1 MTPTNDYLFK
11 RIFGQLGNEEIT
23 KGLVSSIIRK
33 EIKSISLDGN
43 TILAKDLVTDKLGVL
58 DIKVKFETN
67 VVCDIEMQLENQKD
81 LDKRIMYY
89 WSKMYSNEIKE
100 GEKYPVLKK
109 AIVIV
114 IAKFEMKEF
123 KEIPKFHTEW
133 IIQEKDYRKTI
144 LTDILEIHI
153 IELPKLEKMVRQGE
167 ILEED
172 KKLAL
177 WSKFL
182 LNPESVEEKDM
193 KENKDIKKAKEE
205 LDKIKQDEYEKRLAE
220 LRQKKIWDDE
230 ARKAFL
236 YEEGLEKGRE
246 ETQKIKE
253 EYEKRLVQ
261 GKIEIAKKML
271 KFGFLMEDIIKITE
285 LSQEEI
291 EKIKF

>member
-1 MTPTNDYLFK
+1 MLVLLLF
-11 RIFGQLGNEEIT
+11 ILQ
-23 KGLVSSIIRK
+23 IR
-33 EIKSISLDGN
+33 
-43 TILAKDLVTDKLGVL
+43 
-58 DIKVKFETN
+58 
-67 VVCDIEMQLENQKD
+67 
-81 LDKRIMYY
+81 
-89 WSKMYSNEIKE
+89 
-100 GEKYPVLKK
+100 
-109 AIVIV
+109 
-114 IAKFEMKEF
+114 
-123 KEIPKFHTEW
+123 
-133 IIQEKDYRKTI
+133 EKDYRKTI

-271 KFGFLMEDIIKITE
+271 KSGFLMEDIIKITE